1 MLVSKSKEY
10 FPLIIIAFS
19 LFLFSPALTNF
30 FSGDDWFHL
39 NISQISSFKEFL
51 NFFSFSP
58 TPQSAAFYRPLSTQ
72 VFFFAFR
79 SLFDL
84 NSLPYFLFV
93 LAVFG
98 FSLYLV
104 YLLAQKVLKNKT
116 QAILALFFYS
126 ISVTNFTKIY
136 FLSAFQEIVMVVFIL
151 LSILSYLKKPSTK
164 NTLISLLFF
173 ILALASKETAVVL
186 PFILLI
192 LDWSRGRINSKR
204 ILPFIIILLPYLYF
218 RFSYFGTAVGESYI
232 WDFSPKRAIN
242 TLFWYTL
249 WSFGAPELL
258 VDYVSSGFRI
268 LPRLYTDFPFWSSAI
283 LLTIALTLLSFL
295 IVFIKNIKVIDK
307 KFLFAFGVFA
317 LGLLPVVF
325 LPWHKFTLEL
335 TFPMVGFSLMLAR
348 LSLGRV
354 NKLPVIVFILL
365 FFTLNI
371 TTNILTY
378 KNHYSVNRAKL
389 ARRIYSYFKSTYPEY
404 PQGKYFEFIND
415 TEAYPETW
423 GSSKQIAHAASG
435 SNLFKVLYKDKSIE
449 VYYQDYEAERPKDK
463 ERISLSSGRF
473 LE

>member
-1 MLVSKSKEY
+1 MLVGKSKKY
-10 FPLIIIAFS
+10 LPLLIILFS
-19 LFLFSPALTNF
+19 LFLFSSALTNF

-39 NISQISSFKEFL
+39 NISQIKNFKEFS

-72 VFFFAFR
+72 VFFFVFQ

-84 NSLPYFLFV
+84 NSLPYYLFILFV
-93 LAVFG
+93 FG
-98 FSLYLV
+98 CSLYLV

-126 ISVTNFTKIY
+126 VSVTNFTKIY
-136 FLSAFQEIVMVVFIL
+136 FLSAFQEIAMVVFIL
-151 LSILSYLKKPSTK
+151 LSILTYLKKPSTR
-164 NTLISLLFF
+164 NTLMALIFF

-192 LDWSRGRINSKR
+192 LDWSRGKVNIKR
-204 ILPFIIILLPYLYF
+204 ILPFIIILLPYLCF
-218 RFSYFGTAVGESYI
+218 RFSYFGSVEGESYI
-232 WDFSPKRAIN
+232 WDFSPKRAVN

-268 LPRLYTDFPFWSSAI
+268 LPRFYTDFPFWSSVI
-283 LLTIALTLLSFL
+283 LSTTSLTLLSFL
-295 IVFIKNIKVIDK
+295 IMFIKNIKAIDK
-307 KFLFAFGVFA
+307 KFLFALGVFG
-317 LGLLPVVF
+317 LGLLPVLF

-335 TFPMVGFSLMLAR
+335 TLPMVGFSMMLAKLSLERRNR
-348 LSLGRV
+348 LSV
-354 NKLPVIVFILL
+354 VIFILL
-365 FFTLNI
+365 FFILNI
-371 TTNILTY
+371 STNILTY
-378 KNHYSVNRAKL
+378 KTHYSVSRAKL
-389 ARRIYSYFKSTYPEY
+389 ARRIYTYFKSTYPEY

-463 ERISLSSGRF
+463 EEIKISSRMF